1 MLNTLTFKF
10 WEPFFRVAKIDDGCP
25 VKVVYGCPE
34 GEISILHDDIS
45 KAENVLVYGR
55 TGSGKSVFLHVF
67 IKGASMLNTV
77 EDVRFVL
84 ADSKM
89 VEFSQYKKS
98 ELLLCPIINNGDEL
112 LIKINELIDER
123 NKRKELIGDNDFETS
138 RKQNKQNFPYI
149 LLVID
154 EYADI
159 VNEELNKALLELMK
173 DGFKYGIH
181 VILSTQR
188 ISERVADIEFFQS
201 FKTIISQANYEE
213 KETRK
218 LIGDY
223 AELKSSGDFLVLRDG
238 ELTRTH
244 GLYTSYNDDLS

>member
-1 MLNTLTFKF
+1 
-10 WEPFFRVAKIDDGCP
+10 
-25 VKVVYGCPE
+25 
-34 GEISILHDDIS
+34 
-45 KAENVLVYGR
+45 
-55 TGSGKSVFLHVF
+55 
-67 IKGASMLNTV
+67 MLNTV

-84 ADSKM
+84 VDSKM

-112 LIKINELIDER
+112 LIKINEFIDER

-159 VNEELNKALLELMK
+159 VNKELNKALLELMK

-188 ISERVADIEFFQS
+188 ISERVVDIEFFQS

-223 AELKSSGDFLVLRDG
+223 AELISSGDFLVLRDG